1 MAEVRYYY
9 KTPDEKGF
17 LNLKH
22 ELTAKEINQH
32 GYIRITREE
41 FERLT
46 NPQEPEE
53 SDE

>member
-1 MAEVRYYY
+1 MVEVRYYY
-9 KTPDEKGF
+9 RNQDNTGF

-22 ELTAKEINQH
+22 KLTTKEINEH
-32 GYIRITREE
+32 NYIQITREE

-46 NPQEPEE
+46 TPQESEE